1 MFTFNR
7 ALPESRL
14 FLTAALYQP
23 IVQVLLDEGP
33 PLEINHEKVCDYFS
47 PRELG
52 ARFGTRGTP
61 EFQRKVEEFC
71 ENTKRRLDEHVRRFS
86 HAIEQ
91 SLACFPSA
99 IAYVIGRA
107 HRQSFKL
114 YSSKLKKNS
123 PKLFRV
129 QFFNKILIFD

>member
-1 MFTFNR
+1 M
-7 ALPESRL
+7 
-14 FLTAALYQP
+14 
-23 IVQVLLDEGP
+23 LLDEGP

-107 HRQSFKL
+107 HSIV
-114 YSSKLKKNS
+114 SDGGMC
-123 PKLFRV
+123 PPDEDRV
-129 QFFNKILIFD
+129 ENIFLL